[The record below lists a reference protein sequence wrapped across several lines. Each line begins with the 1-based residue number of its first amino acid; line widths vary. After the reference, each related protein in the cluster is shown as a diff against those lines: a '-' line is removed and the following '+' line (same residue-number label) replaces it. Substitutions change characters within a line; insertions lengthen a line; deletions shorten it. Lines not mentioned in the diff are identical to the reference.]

1 MSSILGCLQMGMVV
15 IDTNFNILIWNHAV
29 EDMWGLR
36 EEEVI
41 EKSWFSLDI
50 GLPVEQLRVP
60 IRDIV
65 FNKKKFQEILINGT
79 NRRGREIQCYIAFSP
94 LNGDNVEGII
104 MMMTDIE
111 KIKSMISPTEIEQRQ
126 REGKK

>member
-1 MSSILGCLQMGMVV
+1 
-15 IDTNFNILIWNHAV
+15 
-29 EDMWGLR
+29 MWGLR

>member
-1 MSSILGCLQMGMVV
+1 LYRQRKSVDPQLALAMSLGKYRTVLQADMSSILGCLQMGMVV

-50 GLPVEQLRVP
+50 N
-60 IRDIV
+60 
-65 FNKKKFQEILINGT
+65 FK
-79 NRRGREIQCYIAFSP
+79 
-94 LNGDNVEGII
+94 NVE
-104 MMMTDIE
+104 
-111 KIKSMISPTEIEQRQ
+111 
-126 REGKK
+126 